1 MNIKKKIYSALNA
14 STDLTDLLVKDD
26 KGQCIYHCRSPNAG
40 SYPVVVYT
48 MTKDEPA
55 VIADGQVLER
65 RVTIRLSI
73 LTRDGVYEKIFK
85 EIWKVMVGLG
95 FMFVQTAEVLENN
108 LFVKNIDFSIG
119 IGVDE

>member
-1 MNIKKKIYSALNA
+1 
-14 STDLTDLLVKDD
+14 
-26 KGQCIYHCRSPNAG
+26 
-40 SYPVVVYT
+40 

-95 FMFVQTAEVLENN
+95 FMFVQTAEALENN
-108 LFVKNIDFSIG
+108 LFVKNIDFRIG